1 MYYPIKVQQL
11 PSSFKDIIIKH
22 DIILSPYMNYQR
34 PNLKFD
40 LPYYQG
46 TKITTS
52 KGEIQVDG

>member
-52 KGEIQVDG
+52 KGEI